1 MKRAIVWI
9 VTALLTGA
17 VLAYG
22 SERLF
27 SYEMQTLRA
36 RRVEIADEQGRIR
49 VVLTVH
55 RNRPAVIFVDE
66 AGNPMPPVF
75 VPEAGVLMAPGLE

>member
-36 RRVEIADEQGRIR
+36 QGRIR
-49 VVLTVH
+49 MVLTVH